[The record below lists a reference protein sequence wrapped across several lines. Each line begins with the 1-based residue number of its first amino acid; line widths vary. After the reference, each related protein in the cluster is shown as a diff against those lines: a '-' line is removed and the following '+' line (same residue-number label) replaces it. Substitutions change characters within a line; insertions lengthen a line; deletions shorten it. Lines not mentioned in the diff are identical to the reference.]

1 MCVGNT
7 QTIQLDVK
15 STINWRI
22 SVGRLNRRILI
33 AGLWLIISATCVAR
47 IGHADNS
54 RGAKKAFKE
63 GAVLFEKQK
72 YVEAA
77 EKFRQAYDIRPNWK
91 LLYNI
96 GQCEA
101 AARHYGLALEFFE
114 SYMAAGGDNIGT
126 ERTNELIAEMERLR
140 NLVGYIEFK
149 SVPATADV
157 IIDDAHRGTSPLPGP
172 LAVAAGATH
181 HVSIRKDEE
190 VLLDRVIRVHSGQT
204 IDISIGEAETGDIQ
218 TVKREAATEVTENDN
233 SEPAAGVDESN
244 ENAASAARFHRL
256 KIAGWTTLGTG
267 AATLIAGSITGA
279 VALSKK
285 KELEPNCPNGNC
297 EGEYAE
303 DEEKLQTLGTTTD
316 VLLGV
321 GAGIAVTGIVLLI
334 VARVKGKKSTEQVSI
349 LPSIGDGMAGF
360 ITVGAF

>member
-1 MCVGNT
+1 M
-7 QTIQLDVK
+7 QLDAK

-22 SVGRLNRRILI
+22 SVGRLNTRILI
-33 AGLWLIISATCVAR
+33 AGLWLILCATCVTR

-63 GAVLFEKQK
+63 GAALFEKQK

-77 EKFRQAYDIRPNWK
+77 EKFRQAYEIRPNWK

-101 AARHYGLALEFFE
+101 AARHYGLALELFE
-114 SYMAAGGDNIGT
+114 SYMAAGGDNIGS
-126 ERTNELIAEMERLR
+126 ERTNELISEMERLR

-149 SVPATADV
+149 SVPSAADV
-157 IIDDAHRGTSPLPGP
+157 SIDDTHRGTSPLPGP
-172 LAVAAGATH
+172 LAVSAGATH
-181 HVSIRKDEE
+181 HVTINKDGE
-190 VLLDRVIRVHSGQT
+190 VLLDRVIRVHSDQT
-204 IDISIGEAETGDIQ
+204 VDVTIGNAETGDTQ
-218 TVKREAATEVTENDN
+218 TARPEVAADVTESSG
-233 SEPAAGVDESN
+233 SETDEGDEESN
-244 ENAASAARFHRL
+244 ENKALPDHDQLRRL
-256 KIAGWTTLGTG
+256 KIAGWTTLGIG
-267 AATLIAGSITGA
+267 ASTLIAGSITGA
-279 VALSKK
+279 LALSKK

-297 EGEYAE
+297 EGEYAN
-303 DEEKLQTLGTTTD
+303 DEETVQTLGKTTD
-316 VLLGV
+316 VLMGV